1 MAGKK
6 ISELNALGADFVT
19 TDLFEISSTSGGGF
33 VSRKITALE
42 MASSVGATGFNRKF
56 TKTSDEDG
64 AYDGDVVYIGT
75 GASVLGQMYYFNGT
89 DWVHTDANTASSAAS
104 KGLLGIALGTDTDV
118 DGMLLRGMVTLDH
131 DPGAVGDVLYISG
144 TAGQATGTAPAVAGD
159 TVRIIGYCLDASDG
173 QIWFDPDSTY
183 VELS

>member
-6 ISELNALGADFVT
+6 ISELIALGADFAT

-33 VSRKITALE
+33 VSRKITARELTT
-42 MASSVGATGFNRKF
+42 SIGATGFNRKF
-56 TKTSDEDG
+56 TKTSATDG
-64 AYDGDVVYIGT
+64 DHDGDVVYIGT
-75 GASVLGQMYYFNGT
+75 GASTIGQLYYFDGT
-89 DWVHTDANTASSAAS
+89 DWQATDANTASSAAA
-104 KGLLGIALGTDTDV
+104 KGLLGVALGSDTDV

-131 DPGAVGDVLYISG
+131 DPGTTGDVLFLSG
-144 TAGQATGTAPAVAGD
+144 TAGQATSTAPAVAGD
-159 TVRIIGYCLDASDG
+159 TVRIIGYSLDSTNG